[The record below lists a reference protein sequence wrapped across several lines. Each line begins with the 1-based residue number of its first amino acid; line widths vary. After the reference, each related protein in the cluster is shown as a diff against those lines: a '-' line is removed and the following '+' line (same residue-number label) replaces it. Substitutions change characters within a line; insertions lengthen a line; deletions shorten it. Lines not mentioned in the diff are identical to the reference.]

1 MTDRLANESL
11 TEFDR
16 TFRVSA
22 CTLAGEVGEVG
33 EVGEAGEGDGRG
45 PSA

>member
-22 CTLAGEVGEVG
+22 CTLAGEVG
-33 EVGEAGEGDGRG
+33 ADFF
-45 PSA
+45 PSAQTTQTV